1 MVVRDAP
8 EDNALVNKTA
18 ELRSHNRAG

>member
-18 ELRSHNRAG
+18 ELRSHNRVG